1 VAQRLTFAG
10 GLAILAAIASYA
22 MVEDGPALAPF
33 GIGIGIW
40 LIFGALSEVGYRI
53 KLFQAPIAESWR
65 RLRALPRSSFGTLT
79 AHLGVGVAVLGIV
92 ATSAWRSELILTV
105 KPGDPVEFAGYTLT
119 FQGIEKRQGPNYVED
134 VGTFVLASSG
144 REITTLTPSKR
155 QYFAPRTSTS
165 EAAIHLSLAGDLYLV
180 LGDGAE
186 DGTVAARL
194 YFNPLVRL
202 IWIGAIIM
210 FLGGLLSLSDRR
222 LRIGAPNRGRALGK
236 LAAESS

>member
-1 VAQRLTFAG
+1 
-10 GLAILAAIASYA
+10 
-22 MVEDGPALAPF
+22 M
-33 GIGIGIW
+33 
-40 LIFGALSEVGYRI
+40 
-53 KLFQAPIAESWR
+53 
-65 RLRALPRSSFGTLT
+65 
-79 AHLGVGVAVLGIV
+79 
-92 ATSAWRSELILTV
+92 ILTV

-144 REITTLTPSKR
+144 REITALTPSKR